1 MFTETFG
8 LTALEQR
15 YQRPPSDKSRGN
27 MRKEATDI

>member
-1 MFTETFG
+1 MFAETFG

-15 YQRPPSDKSRGN
+15 YQCPSDKSRGN